1 MEESTSLRYRSEK
14 THPCVSRAAAEP
26 TSHVTRP
33 PLPQP
38 SSLLQLQDAHDAKQ
52 LGHGS
57 FQVLLTFYLLL

>member
-14 THPCVSRAAAEP
+14 T

-38 SSLLQLQDAHDAKQ
+38 SSLLQLQDARDAKQ